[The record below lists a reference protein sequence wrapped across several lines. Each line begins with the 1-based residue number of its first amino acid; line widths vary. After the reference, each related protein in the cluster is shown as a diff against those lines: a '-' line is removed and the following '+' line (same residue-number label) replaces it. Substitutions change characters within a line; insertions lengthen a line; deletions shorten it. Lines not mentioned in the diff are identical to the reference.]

1 MYLGRC
7 ELNPNRRGAKKL
19 LGSPQ
24 AMHAAVLSCFPKS
37 KVSEAGRVLWRI
49 DRTDSGVF
57 VYIVAGLAPDWS
69 SLEEQGGWPHSSTSA
84 VKNYQPFLDSLENGQ
99 RYSFRLT
106 ANPTHSARTRPD
118 GQLKRLGHVTVSHQ
132 EKWLLKKAPANG
144 FEIPTFMTSDDPETD
159 PESAFQVT
167 RRQVLSFS
175 RQDHEGRRG
184 RVTLTQAEY
193 EGVLVV
199 TDKDLL
205 INALKAGI
213 GRAKGYGCGLLTL
226 AAPPSG
232 QVQVL

>member
-37 KVSEAGRVLWRI
+37 RASEAGRILWRI

-57 VYIVAGLAPDWS
+57 VYVVAGISPDWT
-69 SLEEQGGWPHSSTSA
+69 SLEEQGGWPDSSTGA
-84 VKNYQPFLDSLENGQ
+84 VKNYQPFLDSIEEGQ

-106 ANPTHSARTRPD
+106 ANPAHSVRTRPD
-118 GQLKRLGHVTVSHQ
+118 GQLKRLGHVTVGYQ
-132 EKWLLKKAPANG
+132 EKWLLKKAPTNG
-144 FEIPTFMTSDDPETD
+144 FEIPTFTTSVDPQGEA
-159 PESAFQVT
+159 ESAFQVT
-167 RRQVLSFS
+167 SRRVLSFT

-184 RVTLTQAEY
+184 RITLAQAEY
-193 EGVLVV
+193 EGLLVV
-199 TDKDLL
+199 TDRDLL
-205 INALKAGI
+205 VNALKSGI

-226 AAPPSG
+226 AVPPSG
-232 QVQVL
+232 QAQVL

>member
-1 MYLGRC
+1 M
-7 ELNPNRRGAKKL
+7 
-19 LGSPQ
+19 
-24 AMHAAVLSCFPKS
+24 
-37 KVSEAGRVLWRI
+37 
-49 DRTDSGVF
+49 
-57 VYIVAGLAPDWS
+57 
-69 SLEEQGGWPHSSTSA
+69 
-84 VKNYQPFLDSLENGQ
+84 
-99 RYSFRLT
+99 
-106 ANPTHSARTRPD
+106 
-118 GQLKRLGHVTVSHQ
+118 
-132 EKWLLKKAPANG
+132 LKKAPANG
-144 FEIPTFMTSDDPETD
+144 FEIPTFMTSSDPETD

-205 INALKAGI
+205 INTLKAGI

-232 QVQVL
+232 QVQIL